1 MSAIVKLKM
10 TEMSQLVLNISIF
23 PSNTKIE
30 MTLTPKISHYNY
42 LSVYFEVIKYYQR
55 TIYKT

>member
-1 MSAIVKLKM
+1 M

-30 MTLTPKISHYNY
+30 MTLTPKISQHNY
-42 LSVYFEVIKYYQR
+42 LSVYFEVIKYYQN

>member
-1 MSAIVKLKM
+1 M